1 MNATK
6 IALAIAVTS
15 IMVVAAISPT
25 ILGQTFAKTT
35 TCSQGPPDQPCSGNS
50 DTNNKNR
57 CETTKAGS
65 GNGGGE
71 IKGTTC

>member
-1 MNATK
+1 MA
-6 IALAIAVTS
+6 AV
-15 IMVVAAISPT
+15 AISPT
-25 ILGQTFAKTT
+25 LMGQAFAKTTT
-35 TCSQGPPDQPCSGNS
+35 TCSQGPPDQSCSGNS

-57 CETTKAGS
+57 CETTKAGN